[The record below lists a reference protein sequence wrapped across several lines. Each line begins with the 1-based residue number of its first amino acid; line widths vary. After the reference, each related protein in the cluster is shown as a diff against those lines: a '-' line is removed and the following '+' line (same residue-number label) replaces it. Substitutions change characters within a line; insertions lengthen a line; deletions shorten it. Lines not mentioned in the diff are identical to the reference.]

1 MRANFTKLFTVLFI
15 FSLLFS
21 IVAKFEFLSAYG
33 MHPDVNLTF
42 TPTRAMLNGDGLK
55 SGGMAIPMV
64 VVRDN
69 KMPAYSYNYMGPIL
83 FYAPFIQLLGSGT
96 IKAFALGQLFLMF
109 IFAGILL
116 FYRSPS
122 SKILLGSALLSLAMM
137 FTFNESILDC
147 PTQLQLF
154 ILLAVFWRLRQEL
167 LIKPYLAGIILA
179 IAYQFRPESLA
190 LMLGFFVYGYLC
202 SRKSF
207 GKNVVQTII
216 AFTLIYLLF
225 NLLRYALGA
234 QSGADHILYV
244 LGSDIITARDAMADH
259 LDPHKLSDLVSLAGL
274 QGLMMKIFNRTNQ
287 FLNFRHALTWRP
299 EMLFTWIFLALS
311 ALYWAKQTI
320 EERRDSVFITVVAL
334 GVYLL
339 SAIGWNDQ
347 RYFDVLAVLAILFA
361 MDNFE
366 FYKRNFDFA
375 SYKAISIVLCYLLLV
390 VNLNS
395 FTTHKN
401 SKLIKQEESFCRA
414 GQALATMIP
423 NKHSRV
429 ISNKCELWNWYAGG
443 SECVYYGSMVVDKRL
458 LAAYKPEAAIFFPPF
473 KNNQFNLGG
482 LKPDLS
488 LMQQGIQVV
497 VFK

>member
-1 MRANFTKLFTVLFI
+1 
-15 FSLLFS
+15 
-21 IVAKFEFLSAYG
+21 

-42 TPTRAMLNGDGLK
+42 TPTRAMLEGKGL
-55 SGGMAIPMV
+55 SGGGMAIPMV
-64 VVRDN
+64 IVRDG

-109 IFAGILL
+109 IFAGVLL

-154 ILLAVFWRLRQEL
+154 ILLVVFWRLRQEL
-167 LIKPYLAGIILA
+167 LLKPYLAGIILA

-190 LMLGFFVYGYLC
+190 IMLGFFVYGYL
-202 SRKSF
+202 SSGKSF
-207 GKNVVQTII
+207 GKNIVQTLAAFI
-216 AFTLIYLLF
+216 AVYLSF
-225 NLLRYALGA
+225 SALRYLLGA

-244 LGSDIITARDAMADH
+244 LGSDIITARDSMADH
-259 LDPHKLSDLVSLAGL
+259 LDPHRLSDLFSLAGA
-274 QGLMMKIFNRTNQ
+274 QGLLMKIFNRTNQ
-287 FLNFRHALTWRP
+287 FFNYRHALTWRP
-299 EMLFTWIFLALS
+299 EMLFTWVFLAIS
-311 ALYWAKQTI
+311 ALYWAKQNLS
-320 EERRDSVFITVVAL
+320 ERRDSVFISVTAVA
-334 GVYLL
+334 VFLL

-347 RYFDVLAVLAILFA
+347 RYFDILAVLAILA
-361 MDNFE
+361 LMDNFD

-375 SYKAISIVLCYLLLV
+375 SFKATCILLSYLLLV
-390 VNLNS
+390 INLNS
-395 FTTHKN
+395 LTTHKN
-401 SKLIKQEESFCRA
+401 AKAVKQEESFCKV
-414 GQALATMIP
+414 GQALAVTIP
-423 NKHSRV
+423 NKNARV

-443 SECVYYGSMVVDKRL
+443 SECVYYGSMQVDKRL
-458 LAAYKPEAAIFFPPF
+458 LAAYRPEAAIFFPPF
-473 KNNQFNLGG
+473 KSNQFNLGG
-482 LKPDLS
+482 LQPDLS